1 MIDTPT
7 PVPARPWLAAGLMV
21 SATLCFTSLDAILKS
36 LAQEHGLGMLVLVRN
51 LVQVLLLSAL
61 APIVGRQI
69 FHTRRFALHAARG
82 ACVVATTVLIVLALV
97 HLPMSQ
103 SYAITF
109 SAPLMASLLALLILK
124 ERPRPA
130 QWLLIVIGFAGVVVA
145 IGPGTPNFGWPLLY
159 PLGMAA
165 ANATFYVL
173 TRYGSRSEETLTL
186 VFWGAAMA
194 SLWCLLAVPA
204 IYEPLPPRA
213 LGLLVIAGSFGTLAH
228 LFAAAA
234 FRRASTATVSP
245 LLYSQIVWA
254 TLIGYFGFGETPP
267 TTALIGGA
275 IVAASGIGIVR
286 LAARG

>member
-1 MIDTPT
+1 M
-7 PVPARPWLAAGLMV
+7 MV

-36 LAQEHGLGMLVLVRN
+36 LAHEHGLGMLVLVRN

-82 ACVVATTVLIVLALV
+82 ACIVATTVLIVLALV

-109 SAPLMASLLALLILK
+109 SAPLMASLLALVVLK
-124 ERPRPA
+124 ERPQPA

-165 ANATFYVL
+165 ANAIFYVL

-213 LGLLVIAGSFGTLAH
+213 LGLLVIAGGFGTLAH

-234 FRRASTATVSP
+234 FRRAPTATVSP

-254 TLIGYFGFGETPP
+254 TLIGYVAFGETPP